1 MTISTKKDKNFYFVC
16 IIIFILLKFF
26 SIYYLRD
33 NIFNYPLTYF
43 LLFFFF
49 TYRTKTTYSN
59 KINTYIYLVI
69 LSCLYSSLTR
79 GQELF
84 KILVSG
90 FNYIGLISFY
100 ILAHFK
106 LTYSQSKKI
115 LSTISIS
122 FCLCYL
128 LQWAMY
134 PTIVFAGA
142 SDTIN
147 VNTDLFRLR
156 MPASIS
162 AFYLVYNSLSDFLR
176 FKKIKSLILFS
187 LGILPIILMG
197 FRTLTILTLLECLG
211 IIVASSTSIKKSLG
225 WVILTGIFLGASTQ
239 IPIVQDKIQ
248 EMQERQ
254 EAGDTFQNQ
263 DYIRYIEYDFYNN
276 MFSNID
282 DKLLGGGPIVYD
294 NKTQYSKNMKAAE
307 DDFIFWADLG
317 LVGLSFIIG
326 IPAIIALLVI
336 MISLIKKCKSLELQS
351 IRFTIITATIGS
363 LITTMELY
371 REGNL
376 IIIGMLL
383 YTEYIYS
390 KESSNLLH

>member
-1 MTISTKKDKNFYFVC
+1 
-16 IIIFILLKFF
+16 
-26 SIYYLRD
+26 
-33 NIFNYPLTYF
+33 
-43 LLFFFF
+43 
-49 TYRTKTTYSN
+49 
-59 KINTYIYLVI
+59 
-69 LSCLYSSLTR
+69 
-79 GQELF
+79 
-84 KILVSG
+84 
-90 FNYIGLISFY
+90 
-100 ILAHFK
+100 
-106 LTYSQSKKI
+106 
-115 LSTISIS
+115 
-122 FCLCYL
+122 
-128 LQWAMY
+128 
-134 PTIVFAGA
+134 
-142 SDTIN
+142 
-147 VNTDLFRLR
+147 
-156 MPASIS
+156 
-162 AFYLVYNSLSDFLR
+162 
-176 FKKIKSLILFS
+176 
-187 LGILPIILMG
+187 MG
-197 FRTLTILTLLECLG
+197 FRTLTILTLLGCLAL
-211 IIVASSTSIKKSLG
+211 IVASSASVKKSLG
-225 WVILTGIFLGASTQ
+225 WVILTGIFLGTSTQ

-254 EAGDTFQNQ
+254 ETGDTFQNQ

-294 NKTQYSKNMKAAE
+294 NKTQYSKNMKTAE

-336 MISLIKKCKSLELQS
+336 MISLINKCKSLELQS

-376 IIIGMLL
+376 IIIGMFL